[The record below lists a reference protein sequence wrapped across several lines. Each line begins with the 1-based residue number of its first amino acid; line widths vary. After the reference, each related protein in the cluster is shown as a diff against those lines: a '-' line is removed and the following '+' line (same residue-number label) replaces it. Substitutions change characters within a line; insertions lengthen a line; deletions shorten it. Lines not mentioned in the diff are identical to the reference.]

1 MEARGRCVLID
12 GRFSVDA
19 QPPLEMIQQKRQPM
33 EKMVRIRAC
42 CFSHPQFAGPLKSMN
57 TKNGI
62 LTLVHGNLTRP
73 FNPYKKISQVAP
85 SLCLSEKK
93 EGVLKKREG
102 KPKKRR
108 LLPATQAMLCA
119 IVGRPAEYFA
129 EASPQ

>member
-42 CFSHPQFAGPLKSMN
+42 CFSHPQFVGPLKSMN
-57 TKNGI
+57 TKKRRINSSP
-62 LTLVHGNLTRP
+62 RQ
-73 FNPYKKISQVAP
+73 PYTPHLSAQKIPQVAP
-85 SLCLSEKK
+85 SLCLSEKE

-108 LLPATQAMLCA
+108 LLPATQAMLCE
-119 IVGRPAEYFA
+119 IVGQRAECFA